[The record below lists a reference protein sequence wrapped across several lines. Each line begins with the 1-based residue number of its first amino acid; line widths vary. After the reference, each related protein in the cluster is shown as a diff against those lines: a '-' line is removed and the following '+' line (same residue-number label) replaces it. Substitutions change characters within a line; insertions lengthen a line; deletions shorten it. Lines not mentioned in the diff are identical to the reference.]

1 MIGDVVKLKRLA
13 RRMSQSALAKQSG
26 LNANYIS
33 QLEKGASVMGG
44 RARIALEKVL
54 GELE

>member
-1 MIGDVVKLKRLA
+1 
-13 RRMSQSALAKQSG
+13 MSQSALAKQSG